1 MWTGVSALAL
11 SPAQATPPAGGP
23 ATEEHKALAKAVE
36 TGERVEVVGA
46 RTEFSTTFAN
56 PDGKSFRLEQSVVP
70 VRARVAGGGWAK
82 PNATLEVRS
91 DGSVGP
97 KAATVDVAFSGGGDG
112 ADLARIAREG
122 RSLEMGWPGKLP
134 KPTLEGD
141 TAVYAE
147 VLPGV
152 DLRMTATAEG
162 FRDVLV
168 VKTPQAAANPKLKR
182 VDFSFKARGL
192 KVRPTERGGLAATD
206 ANARKVFAVPPAMMW
221 DSSGSATTTQPAPPT
236 TGRVQAAAEATSPF
250 KGPRPG
256 AKHAGLPVKLGK
268 ETLSVTPDTKL
279 LGQKNAQAFPVY
291 IDPQV
296 TWSESERTLLRSDG
310 YESYGWDNG
319 SDDRGQGVGKCGTWN
334 GYYCG
339 PGYVQRLY
347 FEFSPA
353 SLAGKHVLDATFRV
367 TEPWAFQ
374 CDPRW
379 VDLVRTN
386 NISASTTWSSRPA
399 ALDLMVD
406 RNVSAGRGSLCD
418 PDQPD
423 APIDF
428 NDNSAESN
436 ENLTPTVRDFAA
448 GKFSRLTLEIRAHD
462 ESDASAWKRFKN
474 DGVLAVD
481 YVGKPY
487 YPSPHGLIAG
497 SGTVCSKDST
507 KPSIVSDPTPQVA
520 ATVRT
525 YSGGEAGAMLKAAFR
540 VERQS
545 GTSMVKDQPD
555 FTSPTGTGYIGAGK
569 KATASIPV
577 ALSENTLYRVSA
589 WTNSYWNNFSNVL
602 SSGNAG
608 TCYFKVDTTAPKAPV
623 VTAESTYELCTTTCV
638 PKGGPGTAGTFKFAP
653 ATGDTVSAYQYRRSG
668 QTTWSASISGSTV
681 TQSVAPPEP
690 GTYNLEVRAVDGLG
704 RWGAS
709 QIVSFLVNEGSGP
722 VGRWHFDEDSGVAI
736 DSSTTVAANQDNATL
751 SASAGRDDRG
761 RRGEI
766 WYDAQGN
773 PLGQPK
779 QDRAL
784 NLNASFASASTAS
797 AVLETRAAFT
807 VSAWARLDS
816 KAKGGMVLSQDG
828 NRYGN
833 FILSYEK
840 AYDTW
845 YFGVKAKDEDEEA
858 SLNKW
863 FGSQAKTPAQM
874 GGWTHLA
881 GTYDPASKQLALYV
895 NGQLQ
900 ATSLRTSG
908 WAATGPLQFGRY
920 KWQGQY
926 YSTFTG
932 GIDEVAA
939 WQRVLTAEEIATEA
953 RLTNPNTNKPD
964 VELVA
969 AWDAANASGTTL
981 ADGSSGYGR
990 ALTLAGG
997 ASLDGEALA
1006 LDGVTGAATTA
1017 GPLVDETGSFSVT
1030 AEVQLD
1036 QAKILTMTPGSVGQ
1050 VLGQRTA
1057 DGSSWGLW
1065 YEFKAKRTMPDD
1077 DLNEITVADGFWHFG
1092 RLDKDGTTTWVTSD
1106 EVAVTDTPVR
1116 ITGVFDAHAEDGPAI
1131 SLYVGSDPNDSDPND
1146 MAKEYTALP
1155 GSGDFAVGKG
1165 VSATNWGHYLPARIG
1180 EVRVWAGALADEQ
1193 HVKDVVV
1200 GND

>member
-1 MWTGVSALAL
+1 MTLAP
-11 SPAQATPPAGGP
+11 SPAQATPPTAGP
-23 ATEEHKALAKAVE
+23 ATEENKALAKAAE

-46 RTEFSTTFAN
+46 RTEFSTTYAN

-70 VRARVAGGGWAK
+70 VRARAANGGWVK
-82 PNATLEVRS
+82 PDATLEVRQ
-91 DGSVGP
+91 DGSIGP
-97 KAATVDVAFSGGGDG
+97 KAATVDVSFSGGGDG
-112 ADLARIAREG
+112 AGLARIERTG
-122 RSLEMGWPGKLP
+122 RSLAMGWPGKLP
-134 KPTLEGD
+134 KPKLDGD

-152 DLRMTATAEG
+152 DLRMTATTEG

-182 VDFSFKARGL
+182 VDFGLKTDGL
-192 KVRPTERGGLAATD
+192 KVSPTERGGLAATD
-206 ANARKVFAVPPAMMW
+206 ANGRKVFAVPPAMMW
-221 DSSGSATTTQPAPPT
+221 DSSGSAAQQPAPPA
-236 TGRVQAAAEATSPF
+236 TGRSAAPEATSPF

-256 AKHAGLPVKLGK
+256 AKHAGLPVALGK
-268 ETLSVTPDTKL
+268 GKLSVTPDTKL
-279 LGQKNAQAFPVY
+279 LGQTDPKAFPVY

-296 TWSESERTLLRSDG
+296 TWGESERTLLRSDG
-310 YESYGWDNG
+310 YESYGWGNG
-319 SDDRGQGVGKCGTWN
+319 TDDRGQGVGKCGTWN

-339 PGYVQRLY
+339 EGYVQRLY
-347 FEFSPA
+347 FEFSPT
-353 SLAGKHVLDATFRV
+353 SLAGKHVLDVTFRV

-386 NISASTTWSSRPA
+386 NISASTTWSKRPA

-428 NDNSAESN
+428 NDNPDEAN

-474 DGVLAVD
+474 DAVLAVD

-487 YPSPHGLIAG
+487 YPSPHGLVAG
-497 SGTVCSKDST
+497 TGTVCSKDST
-507 KPSIVSDPTPQVA
+507 KPSIVSDPTPLVA

-525 YSGGEAGAMLKAAFR
+525 YTGGESGAMLRAAFR
-540 VERQS
+540 MERQS

-555 FTSPTGTGYIGAGK
+555 IVSPSTGYIGAGK
-569 KATASIPV
+569 KATATFPV
-577 ALSENTLYRVSA
+577 ALAENTLYRVSA
-589 WTNSYWNNFSNVL
+589 WTNSYWNNFQNVL

-608 TCYFKVDTTAPKAPV
+608 TCYFKVDSTAPKAPT
-623 VTAESTYELCTTTCV
+623 VTAVSTYELCTTTCA
-638 PKGGPGTAGTFKFAP
+638 PKGGPGVAGTFKFAP
-653 ATGDTVSAYQYRRSG
+653 AAGDTVTAYEYRRSG
-668 QTTWSASISGSTV
+668 QTTWSTTSAGGTLNQSI
-681 TQSVAPPEP
+681 APSEP
-690 GTYNLEVRAVDGLG
+690 GTYNLEVRAKDSLG
-704 RWGAS
+704 RYGAT

-736 DSSTTVAANQDNATL
+736 DSSTTVTANQDNATL

-773 PLGQPK
+773 LLSQPK
-779 QDRAL
+779 QDKGLKL
-784 NLNASFASASTAS
+784 NGSSYASTAGP
-797 AVLETRAAFT
+797 VLETRSAYT
-807 VSAWARLDS
+807 VAAWAKLDS
-816 KAKGGMVLSQDG
+816 KALTVALASQNG
-828 NRYGN
+828 TNNSPFWLGYGN
-833 FILSYEK
+833 S
-840 AYDTW
+840 W
-845 YFGVKAKDEDEEA
+845 YFSVKSADAADGASYRGVTAK
-858 SLNKW
+858 N
-863 FGSQAKTPAQM
+863 PAQL
-874 GGWTHLA
+874 GVWTHVA
-881 GTYDPASKQLALYV
+881 GTYDPATQQLKLYV
-895 NGQLQ
+895 NGVLQ
-900 ATSLRTSG
+900 GSSTLAAA
-908 WAATGPLQFGRY
+908 WAAQGPFQIGNVQWSGNPVGFFNG
-920 KWQGQY
+920 
-926 YSTFTG
+926 S
-932 GIDEVAA
+932 IDEVAA
-939 WQRVLTAEEIATEA
+939 WQRALTAEEIVTEA

-969 AWDAANASGTTL
+969 NWDAANASGTTL
-981 ADGSSGYGR
+981 ADSRSGYGH
-990 ALTLAGG
+990 ALTLVGG
-997 ASLDGEALA
+997 ALLDGEALA
-1006 LDGVTGAATTA
+1006 VDGVTGAATTA

-1030 AEVQLD
+1030 ADVQLD
-1036 QAKILTMTPGSVGQ
+1036 QGKILTMAPGSVGQ

-1065 YEFKAKRTMPDD
+1065 YEFKAKRTTLDD

-1092 RLDKDGTTTWVTSD
+1092 RINKDGTTTWVVSD
-1106 EVAVTDTPVR
+1106 VVAVTDTPVR
-1116 ITGVFDAHAEDGPAI
+1116 LTGVFDAHAEDGAAI
-1131 SLYVGSDPNDSDPND
+1131 RLYVGGDLNDR
-1146 MAKEYTALP
+1146 AKQYTALP

-1180 EVRVWAGALADEQ
+1180 EARVWAGALADEQ
-1193 HVKDVVV
+1193 HVKDVVI
-1200 GND
+1200 GNG